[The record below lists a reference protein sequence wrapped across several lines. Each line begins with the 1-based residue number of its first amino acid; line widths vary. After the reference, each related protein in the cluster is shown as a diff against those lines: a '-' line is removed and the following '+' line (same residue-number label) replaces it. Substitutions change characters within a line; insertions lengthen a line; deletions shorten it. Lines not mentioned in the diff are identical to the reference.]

1 MAVNSKVLAI
11 NLAKKLAK
19 RIDMEVT
26 IVRSRRRTRK
36 YYLVAPEH
44 GIAAPKSYDYCETV
58 AP

>member
-1 MAVNSKVLAI
+1 MAVNNEVLAI

-19 RIDMEVT
+19 KINMEVT
-26 IVRSRRRTRK
+26 VVRSHRKTRK
-36 YYLVAPEH
+36 YYLVAPAY